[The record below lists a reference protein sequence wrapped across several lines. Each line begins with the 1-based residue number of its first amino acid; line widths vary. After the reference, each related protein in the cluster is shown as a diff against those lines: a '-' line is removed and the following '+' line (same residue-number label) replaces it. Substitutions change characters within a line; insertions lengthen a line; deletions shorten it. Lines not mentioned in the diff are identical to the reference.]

1 MQTIGKCKL
10 CLCEKPLLNES
21 HIIPYFMY
29 KGIFDEGH
37 RLNRFAPAEFIKGNK
52 RVSRPPTG
60 EYEGGLL
67 CAKCDNEIIGGYE
80 TYARKALYGK
90 AEEYFSDLPECA
102 NFKTSGGITFTYCKN
117 IHYKEFKLFL
127 LSILWKASIS
137 SRPFFK
143 EVNLGPYE
151 ETIRQMI
158 LSGDPKDAEAFPI
171 IILTWLNDKS
181 ASSDVIAQPGIN
193 KRERGVRYIFPIA
206 GVTYVFHISPSS
218 LNHNLK
224 EFILSSNNEAYFLH
238 TPKGQSL
245 KLLLTYSG
253 AKI

>member
-10 CLCEKPLLNES
+10 CHCEKPLLNES
-21 HIIPYFMY
+21 HIIPDFMY
-29 KGIFDEGH
+29 KGLFDKGH
-37 RLNRFAPAEFIKGNK
+37 RLNKFAPAEFIKGNK

-60 EYEGGLL
+60 EYECGIL
-67 CAKCDNEIIGGYE
+67 CATCDNEIIGGYE

-90 AEEYFSDLPECA
+90 VEEYSSDLPECA
-102 NFKTSGGITFTYCKN
+102 NFKTTSGVTFTHGKN
-117 IHYKEFKLFL
+117 VHYKEFKLFL

-151 ETIRQMI
+151 ETIRKMI
-158 LSGDPKDAEAFPI
+158 LSGDAKDEETFPI
-171 IILTWLNDKS
+171 VIMTWLNDKS
-181 ASSDVIAQPGIN
+181 SSSDVVAQPGIN
-193 KRERGVRYIFPIA
+193 KKEKGVRYIFPIA

-218 LNHNLK
+218 LNPDLR
-224 EFILSSNNEAYFLH
+224 EFILSSKDEAYFLH
-238 TPKGQSL
+238 MPKGQAL

>member
-1 MQTIGKCKL
+1 M

-21 HIIPYFMY
+21 HIIPDFMY

-90 AEEYFSDLPECA
+90 AEEYSSDLPECA

-127 LSILWKASIS
+127 LSILWKTSIS